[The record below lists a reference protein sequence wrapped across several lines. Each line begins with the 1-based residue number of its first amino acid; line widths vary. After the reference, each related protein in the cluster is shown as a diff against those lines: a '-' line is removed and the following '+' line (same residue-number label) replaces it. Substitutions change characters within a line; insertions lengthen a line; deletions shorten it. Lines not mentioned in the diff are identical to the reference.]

1 MTPSTTLTSAD
12 ELSLERLAEL
22 FTRAYESYE
31 VPMHVDAGAIAFM
44 EETLD
49 LYPERSRVAWRGG
62 EPVGVAMLGVRGEAG
77 WVGGMGVIAAARRSG
92 VGEQLMRALIAEAR
106 AAGVRRLGLEVLEGN
121 APARALYEKLG
132 FRKFR
137 RLEVYALENP
147 VAPRPGAASACDPR
161 AARRR

>member
-77 WVGGMGVIAAARRSG
+77 WVKMVEIRPTASRRARSSTTRLRISSSRTIPTPSTRASPPAAA
-92 VGEQLMRALIAEAR
+92 
-106 AAGVRRLGLEVLEGN
+106 AA
-121 APARALYEKLG
+121 A
-132 FRKFR
+132 
-137 RLEVYALENP
+137 
-147 VAPRPGAASACDPR
+147 AASIPTIS
-161 AARRR
+161 